1 MNYLPIKEYADT
13 NKKIKSESDNSHTIV
28 KDILTELKNNIS
40 TLSYCLENDTDLM
53 SVKSKAFSKSLTA
66 IYILQKSLNFEKGGE
81 IAENLFKIYEFCRTQ
96 LIKCFSNKIVEGINK
111 AIEALNNIFLK
122 ENFENE

>member
-81 IAENLFKIYEFCRTQ
+81 IAENLFKIYEFCRTSILEGYTKKDFKKISN
-96 LIKCFSNKIVEGINK
+96 LIPL
-111 AIEALNNIFLK
+111 IENILDGWSQIK
-122 ENFENE
+122 

>member
-13 NKKIKSESDNSHTIV
+13 NKKIKSESNNSHTIV

-81 IAENLFKIYEFCRTQ
+81 IAENLFKIYEFCRTSILEGYTKKDFKKISN
-96 LIKCFSNKIVEGINK
+96 LIPL
-111 AIEALNNIFLK
+111 IENILDGWSQIK
-122 ENFENE
+122 